1 MASCDPVPRVEAGC
15 ESFDEVA
22 GGATVPNG
30 KIWTPVIKMRSFD
43 SLRSFC
49 FLTLSSLE
57 HDCYAH
63 MISYRIFLQCDD
75 FILLKRNNRLKVL
88 CAKTCSV
95 SVVKRLPAK
104 ELLSGTDDL
113 LPQRH
118 INVNH
123 PALLSSQIISAPQ
136 RNVIVL
142 YIRRNSGIVGK
153 SDTTNETLWDYFY
166 SNKTNT
172 I

>member
-30 KIWTPVIKMRSFD
+30 KIWTPVIK
-43 SLRSFC
+43 LN
-49 FLTLSSLE
+49 TSLE

-95 SVVKRLPAK
+95 SVVKRLPAN